1 MPVTININDSFLL
14 TTFGSALGFA
24 LYCLVVFAVG
34 LLLWLLASAW
44 VKRRNVPTS
53 KVLLVPMYAVVG
65 AAVLAVW
72 LSLGLGTKL
81 AGASTQK
88 PANDGGASAFGP
100 TTVDL
105 YIAPPTLPPTMAD
118 LAATCPGASSEFR
131 QSGNVLKLAR
141 QCYETVKCAATVSLC
156 SGLSGYAGSD
166 PSCAAKIGQLSDDD
180 RLSIATRAD
189 DAGCASHALF
199 WLAGMTD
206 TGRRD
211 DRVAVAVVNDCNAR
225 RLDPDDPL
233 IQQAGQLLGQSI
245 ACRR

>member
-1 MPVTININDSFLL
+1 MLPTHR
-14 TTFGSALGFA
+14 TTE
-24 LYCLVVFAVG
+24 VI
-34 LLLWLLASAW
+34 
-44 VKRRNVPTS
+44 
-53 KVLLVPMYAVVG
+53 
-65 AAVLAVW
+65 AAV
-72 LSLGLGTKL
+72 
-81 AGASTQK
+81 
-88 PANDGGASAFGP
+88 
-100 TTVDL
+100 
-105 YIAPPTLPPTMAD
+105 PPTELGNSSASRLDEVCPDA
-118 LAATCPGASSEFR
+118 AATFA
-131 QSGNVLKLAR
+131 QSGNVLKLAH
-141 QCYETVKCAATVSLC
+141 QCYETAKCAATVSLC

-166 PSCAAKIGQLSDDD
+166 PSCVAKIGQLSDDD